1 DSQSNAGRAIR
12 RLVSLTDDIGTLVD
26 EHDRRLLDS
35 VDAAQCTEEE
45 NRRYCCYKELVQW
58 VPSIKQL
65 LHSQAEE
72 HVLRQAFK
80 EFKHGAEAAR
90 SDDSSSLKKVIAHW
104 LNECSPPPNPL
115 IKVGSKSRR
124 GLYNNATAEL
134 LCPVEYDWSDK
145 TTRKNIRGFHPKF
158 LVTAYQWPKFL
169 YKGGTYDRTNPSKG
183 LFKGELLLK
192 AFKHIFTSPS
202 STSPDEGILED
213 QDDEEDV
220 ASGHEGSDSEP
231 SCKRHKPM
239 DMRQMGRS
247 HVRFSL
253 SSCKSWRNND
263 AGFEHDIFYNHIV
276 NWFEHPKDSKA
287 KARVDEALL
296 WWNRNV
302 FGSRNAASFCP
313 QPVVGTSVAAALT
326 EQCGDDVVHFSTGH
340 FDDPASD

>member
-1 DSQSNAGRAIR
+1 M
-12 RLVSLTDDIGTLVD
+12 
-26 EHDRRLLDS
+26 
-35 VDAAQCTEEE
+35 AQ
-45 NRRYCCYKELVQW
+45 
-58 VPSIKQL
+58 
-65 LHSQAEE
+65 
-72 HVLRQAFK
+72 VL
-80 EFKHGAEAAR
+80 
-90 SDDSSSLKKVIAHW
+90 
-104 LNECSPPPNPL
+104 
-115 IKVGSKSRR
+115 
-124 GLYNNATAEL
+124 
-134 LCPVEYDWSDK
+134 
-145 TTRKNIRGFHPKF
+145 
-158 LVTAYQWPKFL
+158 
-169 YKGGTYDRTNPSKG
+169 
-183 LFKGELLLK
+183 

-231 SCKRHKPM
+231 SRKRHKPM

-247 HVRFSL
+247 HVAALLGMRAVQPQAIAYVAVQVRFSL